1 MPPKPEKR
9 ETSANVPGAHTRGCG
24 GQGTPEGAAPIPD
37 SLLRKRYW
45 KYNSAFLSTHSIAAA
60 VMTFLTVYEALN
72 GMLSV
77 ALMVLALL
85 ILLLISPDDEFARM
99 AYRSLD
105 DLLHRRCEYRT
116 VTLERIDRIV
126 YRWNSHGWNVHDLM
140 RLRLWDSFGNCYIC
154 CLDRNARFLY
164 TEWSGTME
172 LNVAYMA
179 KSHLVLSLSIP
190 DPRPKEVKAQYRL
203 TILSPLLD
211 EYRTERFACAETK
224 NTAKTTHQKGN

>member
-1 MPPKPEKR
+1 MPAKPDKR
-9 ETSANVPGAHTRGCG
+9 ETSAYAPGAHTRSCG
-24 GQGTPEGAAPIPD
+24 GQGMSEGAAPIPD

-45 KYNSAFLSTHSIAAA
+45 KYNSAFLSSHSIAAF
-60 VMTFLTVYEALN
+60 VMTLLMVHAALN

-85 ILLLISPDDEFARM
+85 ILLLSPFDEFARM

-126 YRWNSHGWNVHDLM
+126 YRWNVGDLM

-172 LNVAYMA
+172 LNAAYMA

>member
-1 MPPKPEKR
+1 MSTGSNKRKKPGR
-9 ETSANVPGAHTRGCG
+9 AARARMHGFSGQDASTSF
-24 GQGTPEGAAPIPD
+24 APIPD

-85 ILLLISPDDEFARM
+85 ILLLSPFDEFARM

-172 LNVAYMA
+172 LNAAYMA